1 MRSFKNWLIIAILP
15 LVIAGC
21 ASAPAKTNY
30 ILSTETTPVAN
41 AAHALPS
48 MLVSQVRSLGRLST
62 EMFYSRTPN
71 EIESFTQ
78 NEWAAPPA
86 QLIQAAITQD
96 LDNRGLFKYVVM
108 APTNISAAYRLDMSI
123 LEMRQYFPNETESY
137 ITLKLQARLINNH
150 NNQIVKTYTYNE
162 KVPAPTY
169 DAAGGVKAYNSALN
183 SIAERLAQALTRTV
197 R

>member
-1 MRSFKNWLIIAILP
+1 MKLFKNWLLVAILP
-15 LVIAGC
+15 LIIAGC
-21 ASAPAKTNY
+21 ASTPAKTNY
-30 ILSTETTPVAN
+30 LLTTETMPVTN
-41 AAHALPS
+41 ATHSLPS
-48 MLVSQVRSLGRLST
+48 LMVSQVRSLGRLST

-78 NEWAAPPA
+78 SEWAAPPA

-108 APTNISAAYRLDMSI
+108 APSNISTAYRLDLSI

-137 ITLKLQARLINNH
+137 ITLKLQARLINNRT
-150 NNQIVKTYTYNE
+150 NQIINTYTYNE

-169 DAAGGVKAYNSALN
+169 DAAGGVAAYNNALN
-183 SIAERLAQALTRTV
+183 SIANRLAQALARTI